1 MKLRYRYVSYGAGP
15 DRIDQMQQM
24 HQVMS
29 QLLARAS
36 TRAGSSWQPSTDV
49 YETEDS
55 LVMQVELAGVRE
67 EDIEI
72 TLFADHLTIA
82 GTRRNRTAATA
93 AYHLAGI
100 LYGSFTITIPV
111 MTNVD
116 HDGVEA
122 SFEDGLLTVTLPK
135 AVSYQPSAISIN
147 TAHGTTALSENESA
161 DMVGPKALK
170 ADG

>member
-29 QLLARAS
+29 QLLTRAS
-36 TRAGSSWQPSTDV
+36 TRTGGSWQPSTDV

-72 TLFADHLTIA
+72 TLFADHLVIA

-116 HDGVEA
+116 RDGVEA

-135 AVSYQPSAISIN
+135 AVGYQPSAISI
-147 TAHGTTALSENESA
+147 GTPANKASIPTPTSEDLVAPQGAES
-161 DMVGPKALK
+161 
-170 ADG
+170 